1 VRGWA
6 TSRGAWGGTEPGGEG
21 AKAEGVSSTGM
32 TAAAVAVER
41 VQRGERR
48 QRIEKKLKCGR
59 GTMQRMGR
67 EGVGAHKHRLVHS
80 SVNR

>member
-48 QRIEKKLKCGR
+48 QRIEKK
-59 GTMQRMGR
+59 
-67 EGVGAHKHRLVHS
+67 
-80 SVNR
+80 N